1 MLKKYLHRQVSHG
14 FNTPSSVRDFNG
26 NTNVVV
32 SGGGQLRDTDKITNQ
47 NAKIFTTNSDYI
59 PKLKGDE
66 NSRNRDAS
74 LVNQTEVDNVLS
86 KLNLFRCNPNGNS
99 SNEMFFKI
107 KYQYLYNLNKF
118 MIKDKGSYVVPKEKH
133 SKKYS
138 ILKIYDI

>member
-1 MLKKYLHRQVSHG
+1 MLYIALHGEKPNRNIVRCIPEVCVEKISTQTGFTYG

-74 LVNQTEVDNVLS
+74 
-86 KLNLFRCNPNGNS
+86 
-99 SNEMFFKI
+99 
-107 KYQYLYNLNKF
+107 
-118 MIKDKGSYVVPKEKH
+118 
-133 SKKYS
+133 
-138 ILKIYDI
+138 